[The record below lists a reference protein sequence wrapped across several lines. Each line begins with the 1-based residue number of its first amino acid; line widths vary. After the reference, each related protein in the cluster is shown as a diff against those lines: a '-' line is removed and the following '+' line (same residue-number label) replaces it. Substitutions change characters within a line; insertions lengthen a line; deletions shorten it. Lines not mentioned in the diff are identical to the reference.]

1 MFNRKKGNT
10 FDRIAER
17 FRVSIREL
25 EEVELKDA
33 DQIEQNDDTIGRLVK
48 TNQELTDEKR
58 RCSRMRAR
66 LQDLVGDE

>member
-10 FDRIAER
+10 FDRIAKR

-25 EEVELKDA
+25 EEAELKYA
-33 DQIEQNDDTIGRLVK
+33 DQIEQNDDTIGGMVK
-48 TNQELTDEKR
+48 SNQELTDEKH

-66 LQDLVGDE
+66 LQELVDE